1 MLSAYFSANR
11 LLRVNLIASVIC
23 CGLMLLLDLLLI
35 PTMSY
40 KGAAIANL
48 FAYAIATFY
57 IIARSITFIKTSLKE
72 LFILRK
78 SDFDLFSS
86 QAIKIDSQNT
96 WNNC

>member
-1 MLSAYFSANR
+1 MT
-11 LLRVNLIASVIC
+11 SVIC
-23 CGLMLLLDLLLI
+23 CALMLLLDLLLI

-40 KGAAIANL
+40 QGAAIANL

-57 IIARSITFIKTSLKE
+57 SITRSMTFIKTSLRE

-86 QAIKIDSQNT
+86 QAIKIDDQNT
-96 WNNC
+96 